1 MGCVEPATAAPN
13 FKEDIMNEQMFYMK
27 FLELQEQQFQWKKE
41 RAAKLDAQDEE
52 LIKQNKEMLELMQE
66 MKDICEKQATQI
78 EAYQEMIQKMSRRLN
93 DYGIGFNCGGY
104 HD

>member
-1 MGCVEPATAAPN
+1 MH
-13 FKEDIMNEQMFYMK
+13 EQIFFQRY
-27 FLELQEQQFQWKKE
+27 LELMQEQFQWKKD

-66 MKDICEKQATQI
+66 MKDICEKQVTQI
-78 EAYQEMIQKMSRRLN
+78 ESYQEMVQRMNKRL
-93 DYGIGFNCGGY
+93 DEYGIGFNCGGY